1 MHKKSDKVKAILFDF
16 DGTLADTSLDMIN
29 SLNVVLKRN
38 KYEKVK
44 HFECKDYVSKG
55 ANGIVGHASII
66 NCISD
71 DDIKNNLKKDFLKQ
85 YSLNPCQETFLF
97 EGIKEL
103 ITFIMQNNLKW
114 GIVTNKPSYLS
125 EPIIEK
131 LDFPSPPQCCI
142 SGDTLDKRKPDPLPL
157 LHAAKLLGIEPSEC
171 IYIGDDE
178 RDMIAGNKAGMKT
191 ISALYGFIPK
201 EENALKWQCDY
212 SANDVYEIIN
222 ILEEVLT

>member
-1 MHKKSDKVKAILFDF
+1 M
-16 DGTLADTSLDMIN
+16 
-29 SLNVVLKRN
+29 
-38 KYEKVK
+38 
-44 HFECKDYVSKG
+44 
-55 ANGIVGHASII
+55 
-66 NCISD
+66 
-71 DDIKNNLKKDFLKQ
+71 
-85 YSLNPCQETFLF
+85 
-97 EGIKEL
+97 
-103 ITFIMQNNLKW
+103 
-114 GIVTNKPSYLS
+114 
-125 EPIIEK
+125 
-131 LDFPSPPQCCI
+131 
-142 SGDTLDKRKPDPLPL
+142 